1 MTHPGDGGVVTTA
14 ARPTQATPERVSP
27 VRAFLAI
34 LGRDLYVT
42 GRELPYFVAQAII
55 QPLFLLFVF
64 GRILTE
70 LGFARAGY
78 ANLLF
83 PGLVA
88 LTAVLTAIESTMLP
102 LVIEF
107 SYTKEIEDRLLAP
120 LPTSMV
126 ALEKVLFST
135 LRALVA
141 AAVMFPLGVWVLGSV
156 PWHAAGAPLAI
167 AVMILGATVGSAIG
181 LVLGTFSP
189 PNRISAVFSLILTP
203 LLFTGCS
210 QYPWPSLDHLR
221 WFQVV
226 TAFNPLT
233 YASEGMRA
241 ALVPHVPHMA
251 AWLCLVVLSA
261 STVGLTALGMKGFRR
276 RALD

>member
-1 MTHPGDGGVVTTA
+1 MTLPGQASIPSAA
-14 ARPTQATPERVSP
+14 ARPVQAAPASVSP
-27 VRAFLAI
+27 ARAFLAI

-64 GRILTE
+64 GRILTQ

-83 PGLVA
+83 PGRVA

-167 AVMILGATVGSAIG
+167 AVMILGAMVGSAIG

-210 QYPWPSLDHLR
+210 QYPWPSLDRLR

-241 ALVPHVPHMA
+241 ALVPHVPHIA
-251 AWLCLVVLSA
+251 AWLCLLVLSV

-276 RALD
+276 RALE